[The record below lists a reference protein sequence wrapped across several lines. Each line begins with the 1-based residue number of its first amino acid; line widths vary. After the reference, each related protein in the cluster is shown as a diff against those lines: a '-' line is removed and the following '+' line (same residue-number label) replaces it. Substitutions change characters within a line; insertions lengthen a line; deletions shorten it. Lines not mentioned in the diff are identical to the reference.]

1 MRKTKNLLIE
11 NPVELTENHEQA
23 DILYIG
29 FISSKGAIQ
38 EGAQRL
44 NNQNICC

>member
-11 NPVELTENHEQA
+11 KPVELTENHEQA

-29 FISSKGAIQ
+29 FISSKGQ
-38 EGAQRL
+38 FKKG
-44 NNQNICC
+44 QNV